1 MRAEVVIKFLGYVLL
16 FNAVFLI
23 ISSAISLFN
32 AETSLLPLL
41 FSGLICII
49 FGLFPFIFVED
60 HDEISFSEGLLIIVS
75 GWLITCLIGM
85 LPYLMWGG
93 EFTLVNAWFESV
105 SGFTTTG
112 SSILNNIEGLPM
124 GLLFWR
130 SSTHWIGGV
139 GIIMFVL
146 LILPHSTSSRL
157 ILLNAEMSEL
167 SKLNFRYKAK
177 KIVHVLAT
185 VYVGLTVVQT
195 LLLTISGMSLFDA
208 VNHSFA
214 TIATGG
220 FSTKNLSVAHFNS
233 PLIDSII
240 MVFMVLSGIHFGLL
254 YGTFTLKSENI
265 FRSPVVRA
273 FLVVLVIGVAV
284 VSAKLYTSGTYNF
297 WKSIQYGAFQVIS
310 LGTTT
315 GFANADSANWPAF
328 THIILIYFTIQCAMV
343 GSTSG
348 GLKFDRIYLF
358 FGSLRKQLT
367 LLQHPQAVVILRFNK
382 RSISEHVET
391 LTLVFLVL
399 YFFTLFITTLILT
412 FLDVDLYTAFSASIA
427 TIGNVGPGFGQV
439 SSLSNYAG
447 LPDLGKLVLTFNMIL
462 GRLEIFNIIALLM
475 IKKGRF

>member
-1 MRAEVVIKFLGYVLL
+1 MRAEVVIKFIGYVLL

-23 ISSAISLFN
+23 IASAISLFN
-32 AETSLLPLL
+32 TETSLLPLL

-60 HDEISFSEGLLIIVS
+60 HDEISFSEGLLIVVS
-75 GWLITCLIGM
+75 GWAITCLIGM

-112 SSILNNIEGLPM
+112 SSILNNIEGLPK

-254 YGTFTLKSENI
+254 YGTFTLKSENV

-273 FLVVLVIGVAV
+273 FLVVLAIGVV
-284 VSAKLYTSGTYNF
+284 LVSAKLYTSGTYNF
-297 WKSIQYGAFQVIS
+297 WESIQYGAFQVIS

-315 GFANADSANWPAF
+315 GFANADSAHWPAF

-358 FGSLRKQLT
+358 FSSLRKQLT
-367 LLQHPQAVVILRFNK
+367 LLQHPHAVVVVRFNK
-382 RSISEHVET
+382 RTISEHVET

-399 YFFTLFITTLILT
+399 YIFTLFITTLILT

-427 TIGNVGPGFGQV
+427 TIGNVGPGFGDV
-439 SSLSNYAG
+439 SSLSNYAS
-447 LPDLGKLVLTFNMIL
+447 LPDLGKFVLTLNMIL
-462 GRLEIFNIIALLM
+462 GRLEIFNIIALFM
-475 IKKGRF
+475 IRKGHF